1 MGDDPLLGQ
10 TIGSY
15 RITSCIGQGG
25 MGRVYLGV
33 HPQIGARVAIK
44 VLAKERAHDIVELER
59 FFTEARLVNLVRHEN
74 IVNVLDMLV
83 LPDGSPCIVMEH
95 LEGMSLAAR
104 IAARAPMPVAEVGR
118 LALEILG
125 ALAAAHDK
133 GVVHRDLKPENV
145 FVTPG
150 GHAKVLDFGIAKLL
164 GSVPGTGPTRAGAF
178 LGTPAYL
185 APEQVREARDIDG
198 RADLYSL
205 GVVLFEALSG
215 RLPFMCA
222 STFDLL
228 RAHVEQAPPQLL
240 DVAPGVPPEIA
251 RIVHVALNKE
261 PGARHPTARAM
272 AADLARALESVRDDD
287 AVPST
292 VPMPPQPTAP
302 PPAPIIPPAQ
312 LSTFSAANAAV
323 VVRPPRAP
331 SHAWIPFAVAAFVA
345 LAAALVLMARVAAVP
360 LGLGRETPPHAMAFD
375 VSAFLPEALVR
386 ARRIAPDATL
396 SSFDATPVNRDGS
409 VDLTMVGG
417 SEAKYTFV
425 GTKNGQRLVIFVVAT
440 ANRLSTLESV
450 QPILPHEA
458 PPPSCSVRGVL
469 KRANLTEGEQ
479 FQVVYRDA
487 SPAPGPHG
495 MWYVTS
501 TSAKGS
507 RILLDDCPR

>member
-1 MGDDPLLGQ
+1 VGDDPLLGQ

-15 RITSCIGQGG
+15 RIASCIGQGG

-44 VLAKERAHDIVELER
+44 VLAKDRTHDLVELER

-95 LEGMSLAAR
+95 LDGSSLAAL
-104 IAARAPMPVAEVGR
+104 IAARGALPAAEVGR

-164 GSVPGTGPTRAGAF
+164 GGVPGTGPTRAGAF

-215 RLPFMCA
+215 RLPFA
-222 STFDLL
+222 SDSTFDLL
-228 RAHVEQAPPQLL
+228 RAHVEQAAPLLL
-240 DVAPGVPPEIA
+240 DVAPGVPPA
-251 RIVHVALNKE
+251 LAHIVHIALNKE

-272 AADLARALESVRDDD
+272 AAELARAMETLRDED

-302 PPAPIIPPAQ
+302 PPPAAMIPPAQ

-323 VVRPPRAP
+323 VTRAPRAP
-331 SHAWIPFAVAAFVA
+331 SPTWIPFAVAALVA
-345 LAAALVLMARVAAVP
+345 LACAVVLVARVAAVP
-360 LGLGRETPPHAMAFD
+360 LGLSRETPPHATAFD
-375 VSAFLPEALVR
+375 VSAFLPDALAR

-409 VDLTMVGG
+409 VDISVIGG

-425 GTKNGQRLVIFVVAT
+425 GTKDGRRIVIFVIAT
-440 ANRLSTLESV
+440 ANRLSTLESA
-450 QPILPHEA
+450 QATPHDT
-458 PPPSCSVRGVL
+458 PPPSCTVREAL
-469 KRANLTEGEQ
+469 KRADLAEGQQ
-479 FQVVYRDA
+479 FQVLYRDA
-487 SPAPGPHG
+487 LPAPGPRG
-495 MWYVTS
+495 MWFVTS
-501 TSAKGS
+501 TNAKGS
-507 RILLDDCPR
+507 RVLLDDCPR